1 MANWFRFYDDT
12 VNDPKIIELPDD
24 LFRAWVNLLCIA
36 AKNDGVLPEMKHVAV
51 VLRVKP
57 NKAAALVTRLVAAGL
72 MDNHGGVFAPHN
84 WQGRQFK
91 SDDSGPR
98 VKKHRD
104 KLRNAK
110 GNGDC
115 NVTGGASG
123 NAPEGEEKKIEGEQS
138 RGDAGAPIDEEFG
151 RKLSALTVSVGLA
164 FSTRGWTTPA
174 LNRCTLWLQQGYAQG
189 TVLKAIDRVLKR
201 GRPISTLDYFDA
213 AIAED
218 HAKAPAP
225 SKAEPEVDL
234 STWKIIVEGTLEH
247 TCWNIIRK
255 EQKQPPLFLCKV
267 IDKDGTVYER
277 ACKCPTLFPA
287 EFNDFGE
294 RIPQSAEDAA

>member
-1 MANWFRFYDDT
+1 MANWFRFYDDA

-24 LFRAWVNLLCIA
+24 LFRAWVNVLCIA
-36 AKNDGVLPEMKHVAV
+36 AKNDGVLPEMKHVAL

-98 VKKHRD
+98 VKKHRE

-110 GNGDC
+110 SNGEC
-115 NVTGGASG
+115 NVTGGAESNG
-123 NAPEGEEKKIEGEQS
+123 PEEKEKKTQGEES
-138 RGDAGAPIDEEFG
+138 RRDAGAPIDEAFG
-151 RKLSALTVSVGLA
+151 RNLTALTTSVGLS
-164 FSTRGWTTPA
+164 FTTRGMPVPPLT
-174 LNRCTLWLQQGYAQG
+174 RCTLWLQQGYARG
-189 TVLKAIDRVLKR
+189 TILGAIDRVLKR
-201 GRPISTLDYFDA
+201 GRAISTLDYFDA

-218 HAKAPAP
+218 HAKAPAA
-225 SKAEPEVDL
+225 SNAEPEIDRSNWFIV
-234 STWKIIVEGTLEH
+234 VEGTLEH
-247 TCWNIIRK
+247 TCHNIIRK
-255 EQKQPPLFLCKV
+255 EQGQPPLFLCTQ
-267 IDKDGTVYER
+267 IGKDGTVYDR
-277 ACKCPTLFPA
+277 AAKCPTLFPA

-294 RIPQSAEDAA
+294 RISPSAEDAA